1 MIKIMLET
9 WNLADESNL
18 IYYYY
23 MDEVA
28 LNNNK
33 LFDFKIILNRSIRKK
48 NVVPLSI
55 VNYYEIEKE
64 CLEIQNK
71 SRSEIFSFIST
82 RTTTTY
88 NYI

>member
-1 MIKIMLET
+1 MLET

-48 NVVPLSI
+48 KMSYLFLLWIIMKLKKNV
-55 VNYYEIEKE
+55 
-64 CLEIQNK
+64 
-71 SRSEIFSFIST
+71 
-82 RTTTTY
+82 
-88 NYI
+88 

>member
-18 IYYYY
+18 IYYY
-23 MDEVA
+23 MGEVA

-48 NVVPLSI
+48 KMSYLFLLWIIMKLKKNV
-55 VNYYEIEKE
+55 
-64 CLEIQNK
+64 
-71 SRSEIFSFIST
+71 
-82 RTTTTY
+82 
-88 NYI
+88 

>member
-18 IYYYY
+18 IYYY
-23 MDEVA
+23 MGEVA

-48 NVVPLSI
+48 KMSYLF
-55 VNYYEIEKE
+55 
-64 CLEIQNK
+64 LL
-71 SRSEIFSFIST
+71 
-82 RTTTTY
+82 
-88 NYI
+88 